1 MHCISSSKPC
11 VVGNGDP
18 CHGQSKMETQAELVT
33 WVFLWN
39 TFIPL
44 SLMINFAPVPCKIGC
59 ELCPAQAVGRGA
71 WPWLHTL
78 LPFHPASTT
87 RGTEGNVKLLFHIRW
102 LLLRGKARL
111 WGSVL
116 LRMGNSEG
124 CFSQPNPPLCSRAW
138 PWQRKAPA
146 QGQTLPHPVAASAH
160 LALEGARINAK
171 TNPDWGHFTQTTE
184 WKLSTLTVY
193 IFPPKYLFCCLFSTN
208 RTGYIQ
214 VLHSQS
220 LLMTFLFLPHCQVL
234 EGTKSYPQTLSF
246 VPICHHWNG
255 KAMVIDKM
263 FHVGELE
270 FCLSSPLP
278 GLGSWFLYTQCTRPA
293 KPQLCLPRT
302 DLKGRQPLIFASRFW
317 TLATQRI
324 YLKCN
329 IKPLKIFMLSSD
341 ISSTLNIFS
350 LNAVWFL
357 LFITFLIISFSL
369 LLLRMVE
376 LQCPNCYTQGCEFI
390 ILNYSLVYLVSLFYI
405 KHSFKWFSLY
415 WHFIM
420 PS

>member
-1 MHCISSSKPC
+1 MITSQGQGTSLRIGVAQDGPFWRLFFPAQSSSLLQGMAMTEKSSSTGTNTPTPGSCQCPPC
-11 VVGNGDP
+11 SWGCQDKCQNKSRLRAFHSDHWMKIKYFN
-18 CHGQSKMETQAELVT
+18 C
-33 WVFLWN
+33 VF
-39 TFIPL
+39 
-44 SLMINFAPVPCKIGC
+44 
-59 ELCPAQAVGRGA
+59 
-71 WPWLHTL
+71 
-78 LPFHPASTT
+78 
-87 RGTEGNVKLLFHIRW
+87 
-102 LLLRGKARL
+102 
-111 WGSVL
+111 
-116 LRMGNSEG
+116 
-124 CFSQPNPPLCSRAW
+124 
-138 PWQRKAPA
+138 
-146 QGQTLPHPVAASAH
+146 
-160 LALEGARINAK
+160 
-171 TNPDWGHFTQTTE
+171 
-184 WKLSTLTVY
+184 
-193 IFPPKYLFCCLFSTN
+193 FPPKYLFCCLFSTN

-220 LLMTFLFLPHCQVL
+220 LLVTFLFLPHCQVL

-278 GLGSWFLYTQCTRPA
+278 GLGSWFLYTQCTHPA

-341 ISSTLNIFS
+341 ISYTLNIFS
-350 LNAVWFL
+350 LNALWFL

-390 ILNYSLVYLVSLFYI
+390 ILNYSLVYLVSLVYI